1 MCWRASAAGS
11 SLLNS
16 HPCPICSLFLL
27 RVTTCKQTSLL
38 RGIIILWPQST
49 TGGTITN
56 RKNLYAL
63 LGNDVE
69 DDVPAPA
76 PKEIVKKTTSSKK
89 ADVPPPSADPAK
101 AKKSSGK
108 KVTGNDAAFKNKNN
122 NKAAPAPSSTPS
134 KHPKKSFDRHSRTGK
149 TDSKKKVRQGWGG
162 DDKQELEDEAAG
174 AADAV
179 AELEVEGAAPTPATK
194 SLQEYLAEL
203 QKAEAQLEGRKPAR
217 EANEGSEDKWTSS
230 EEIRK
235 VSVPL
240 VESQH
245 EKKVKQKVTKVK
257 KYLDFNA
264 VFGDSPAPKPQ
275 GKKSFKK
282 DGKPTVDDKN
292 FPSL

>member
-1 MCWRASAAGS
+1 M
-11 SLLNS
+11 
-16 HPCPICSLFLL
+16 
-27 RVTTCKQTSLL
+27 
-38 RGIIILWPQST
+38 
-49 TGGTITN
+49 
-56 RKNLYAL
+56 YAL

-101 AKKSSGK
+101 AKKNSGK
-108 KVTGNDAAFKNKNN
+108 KVTGNDAAYKNKNN
-122 NKAAPAPSSTPS
+122 NKSTAGPSATPS
-134 KHPKKSFDRHSRTGK
+134 KHQKKSFDRHSRTGK

-162 DDKQELEDEAAG
+162 DDKQELEDEAAA
-174 AADAV
+174 AADAA
-179 AELEVEGAAPTPATK
+179 AELEADNVAPSQATK

-217 EANEGSEDKWTSS
+217 EANQGAEDKWTAS
-230 EEIRK
+230 EKIEK

-240 VESQH
+240 VESQY
-245 EKKVKQKVTKVK
+245 EKKYKQKVTKVK
-257 KYLDFNA
+257 KYLDFDA